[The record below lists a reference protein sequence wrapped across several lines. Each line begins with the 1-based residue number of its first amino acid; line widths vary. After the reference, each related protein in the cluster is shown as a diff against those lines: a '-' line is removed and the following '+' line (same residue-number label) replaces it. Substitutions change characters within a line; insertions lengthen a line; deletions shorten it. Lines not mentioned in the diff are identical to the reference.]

1 MALSLTENITE
12 QTVRDG
18 YYVADASNWDH
29 IIWQFIGLSGA
40 VEFFSSND
48 SGAITGVTDGNSLSA
63 TAFSI
68 ANFYDISTTNFV
80 TSTAGSGLFRSTHV
94 GQFVKVLLGG
104 GATIDKVI
112 IQYHKFS

>member
-1 MALSLTENITE
+1 MALST
-12 QTVRDG
+12 TVDISEKFIADG

-40 VEFFSSND
+40 IEFFSSND

-63 TAFSI
+63 TDFSI
-68 ANFYDISTTNFV
+68 ANFYDIATTNNV
-80 TSTAGSGLFRSTHV
+80 TSTASSGLFRSTHV
-94 GQFVKVLLGG
+94 GQFVKAALGG

>member
-1 MALSLTENITE
+1 MALSLTKDVTE
-12 QTVRDG
+12 EFVRDG

-29 IIWQFIGLSGA
+29 IIWQFVGITGTI
-40 VEFFSSND
+40 EFFSSND

-63 TAFSI
+63 IDFSV

-80 TSTAGSGLFRSTHV
+80 TSASNSGLYRSTHV
-94 GQFVKVLLGG
+94 GQFVKSSFSAGSTV
-104 GATIDKVI
+104 TKVI

>member
-12 QTVRDG
+12 QIIADG

-29 IIWQFIGLSGA
+29 IIWQFISLSGTI
-40 VEFFSSND
+40 EFFSSND

-63 TAFSI
+63 TAFSA
-68 ANFYDISTTNFV
+68 ANFYDIALATNV
-80 TSTAGSGLFRSTHV
+80 NSTAASGLFRSTHV
-94 GQFVKVLLGG
+94 GQFVKAQLNG
-104 GATIDKVI
+104 GATIDKCI